1 MSGRRAVLVTALM
14 LSAAMV
20 LAAAPV
26 QAHEGLSI
34 VLPEPVGAPAAPVAS
49 PAQPVGSPAAPIS
62 NDVASPVAP
71 RVGWLALLAAVAILG
86 AASRRPRSAGPLA
99 FALLLGIFAFERG
112 EHSVHHLG
120 QPVQAHECAVAA
132 AASHTEAATDDGSSL
147 LVAGPAP
154 AGAAAEVSS
163 PRLTLFHFSAEHGRA
178 PPAPLA

>member
-1 MSGRRAVLVTALM
+1 MSGRRAVLVTAFM

-26 QAHEGLSI
+26 QAHEGLPI
-34 VLPEPVGAPAAPVAS
+34 VLPTPVVAPAAPVVS
-49 PAQPVGSPAAPIS
+49 PAQPVSAPAVPIS
-62 NDVASPVAP
+62 PSF
-71 RVGWLALLAAVAILG
+71 GWLPLLAAVAVL
-86 AASRRPRSAGPLA
+86 AAARRPRSAAALV

-120 QPVQAHECAVAA
+120 QPVQAPECAVAA

-163 PRLTLFHFSAEHGRA
+163 PRLTLFHFSAKHGRA